1 MPASDTLEFNCP
13 NCQVS
18 LLVSKSDAGISG
30 PCPHCGAAITSP
42 SPIPRPLRNIPTPAK
57 PESRQS
63 PPEKDSLPIAPQRKI
78 PAPPREPEAIPGD
91 QNWSEDEEQKKKS
104 SGCWSAILLLIF
116 LTIVSYF
123 ILSFLHLVPDWRTIP
138 SKLFPQAQKIEEI
151 PSKPTKETDPF
162 PTPPTPQPISV
173 TPPPNPDSREAEPT
187 PDPFEENS
195 IANSPRASLKH
206 FLAAKTLD
214 DRRSFMTSSSHSA
227 EELRQSIL
235 SGPFP
240 EIHPPQVEP
249 KLTLAD
255 SQNTESYYT
264 ISFRTPLAKD
274 VNSLTVKV
282 VTSASNSTPKVDT
295 AFFLDLLQAPV
306 TKLNQNLSPEPLT
319 FQTIIEA
326 SAYCFDDIP
335 NSDSMARLI
344 FFRDMDA
351 KANPLSTAYLAQNSP
366 LFQKLKKH
374 DTPGTRIPGTVTVKW
389 NLTIDPSKPFLEVID
404 LQSPG
409 LK

>member
-13 NCQVS
+13 NCRVS
-18 LLVSKSDAGISG
+18 LLVPKSDAGISG

-42 SPIPRPLRNIPTPAK
+42 SPIPRPLHNIPTPAK

-63 PPEKDSLPIAPQRKI
+63 PPKKDSLPISPQRRI
-78 PAPPREPEAIPGD
+78 PAPPGKPADIQEG
-91 QNWSEDEEQKKKS
+91 QNWSEDEEEQKKS
-104 SGCWSAILLLIF
+104 SGCWPTVLFLIF

-123 ILSFLHLVPDWRTIP
+123 ILSFLHLVPHWKTIP
-138 SKLFPQAQKIEEI
+138 SKLFPQAQKIEEV
-151 PSKPTKETDPF
+151 PSKPTKKRDPF
-162 PTPPTPQPISV
+162 PTPPPPKPISL
-173 TPPPNPDSREAEPT
+173 TPPSNPDPREAEPT
-187 PDPFEENS
+187 PDPFEESS

-240 EIHPPQVEP
+240 ESHPPQVES
-249 KLTLAD
+249 KLAFAD
-255 SQNTESYYT
+255 SQTTESYYT

-274 VNSLTVKV
+274 VNSLTIRV

-306 TKLNQNLSPEPLT
+306 TKLNQNFSPEPLT
-319 FQTIIEA
+319 FQTISEA

-335 NSDSMARLI
+335 NSESMARLT

-351 KANPLSTAYLAQNSP
+351 KANPLATAYLAQNSL
-366 LFQKLKKH
+366 LFQKLKKY
-374 DTPGTRIPGTVTVKW
+374 DTPGARIPGTVTVKW
-389 NLTIDPSKPFLEVID
+389 NLTLDPSKPFLEVVD
-404 LQSPG
+404 LQSPS

>member
-13 NCQVS
+13 SCQVS
-18 LLVSKSDAGISG
+18 LLVPKSDAGISG

-42 SPIPRPLRNIPTPAK
+42 SPIPPPLRDSPTPAW
-57 PESRQS
+57 PGSRQS
-63 PPEKDSLPIAPQRKI
+63 PPAKDSLPIAPQRKI
-78 PAPPREPEAIPGD
+78 PAPPKEQEDISGEKNWPEDA
-91 QNWSEDEEQKKKS
+91 EVQKKN
-104 SGCWSAILLLIF
+104 SGCWPTILFLIF

-123 ILSFLHLVPDWRTIP
+123 ILSFLNLVPHWRTIP
-138 SKLFPQAQKIEEI
+138 SKFFPQAHKIEEG
-151 PSKPTKETDPF
+151 PSNPTEKKEPF
-162 PTPPTPQPISV
+162 PTAPTPKPISI
-173 TPPPNPDSREAEPT
+173 TPPSNPAPKAAEPT
-187 PDPFEENS
+187 PDPFEESS
-195 IANSPRASLKH
+195 IVNSPRASLKH

-214 DRRSFMTSSSHSA
+214 ARQSFMTRSSRSA
-227 EELRQSIL
+227 DELRQSIL

-240 EIHPPQVEP
+240 ESHPLQVES
-249 KLTLAD
+249 KLTLSN

-295 AFFLDLLQAPV
+295 SFFLDLLQAPV
-306 TKLNQNLSPEPLT
+306 TKLNENLSPEPLT
-319 FQTIIEA
+319 FQTIIES

-344 FFRDMDA
+344 FFRNMNA

-374 DTPGTRIPGTVTVKW
+374 NTPGTRIPGTVTVKW
-389 NLTIDPSKPFLEVID
+389 NLTLNPSKPFLEVVDI
-404 LQSPG
+404 QSPR
-409 LK
+409 LE

>member
-42 SPIPRPLRNIPTPAK
+42 SPIPRPLCNTPTPAC

-63 PPEKDSLPIAPQRKI
+63 PPAKDSLPIAPQRKI
-78 PAPPREPEAIPGD
+78 PTPPKGPEDIPEE
-91 QNWSEDEEQKKKS
+91 QNWPEDEEVQKKS
-104 SGCWSAILLLIF
+104 SGCWPTILFLVF

-123 ILSFLHLVPDWRTIP
+123 ILSFLNLAPHWRTVP
-138 SKLFPQAQKIEEI
+138 SKLFPQAHKIEEG
-151 PSKPTKETDPF
+151 PSDQPKETDPF
-162 PTPPTPQPISV
+162 KTPPTPVAISV
-173 TPPPNPDSREAEPT
+173 SPPSNPDPREAEPT
-187 PDPFEENS
+187 PNPFEEDS
-195 IANSPRASLKH
+195 IANSPRASLKN

-214 DRRSFMTSSSHSA
+214 DRQSFMTRGSHSTD
-227 EELRQSIL
+227 ELRQSIL

-240 EIHPPQVEP
+240 ASHPPQVES
-249 KLTLAD
+249 KLALAD

-274 VNSLTVKV
+274 VNSLIIKV
-282 VTSASNSTPKVDT
+282 VTSTSNSTPKVDT
-295 AFFLDLLQAPV
+295 SFFLDLLQAPV

-319 FQTIIEA
+319 FQTIIES

-335 NSDSMARLI
+335 NSDSMAKLI
-344 FFRDMDA
+344 FFRNMDA

-374 DTPGTRIPGTVTVKW
+374 NTPGARIPGTVTVKW
-389 NLTIDPSKPFLEVID
+389 NLTLDPSKPFLEVVD
-404 LQSPG
+404 FQSSR

>member
-13 NCQVS
+13 NCRVS
-18 LLVSKSDAGISG
+18 LLVPKSDAGISG

-42 SPIPRPLRNIPTPAK
+42 SPIPRPLHNIPTPAK

-63 PPEKDSLPIAPQRKI
+63 PPKKDSLPISPQRRI
-78 PAPPREPEAIPGD
+78 PAPPGKPADIQEG
-91 QNWSEDEEQKKKS
+91 QNWSEDEEEQKKS
-104 SGCWSAILLLIF
+104 SGCWPTVLFLIF

-123 ILSFLHLVPDWRTIP
+123 ILSFLHLVPHWKTIP
-138 SKLFPQAQKIEEI
+138 SKLFPQAQKIEEV
-151 PSKPTKETDPF
+151 PSKPTKKRDPF
-162 PTPPTPQPISV
+162 PTPPPPKPISL
-173 TPPPNPDSREAEPT
+173 TPPSNPDPREAEPT
-187 PDPFEENS
+187 PDPFEESS

-240 EIHPPQVEP
+240 ESHPPQVES
-249 KLTLAD
+249 KLAFAD
-255 SQNTESYYT
+255 SQTTESYYT

-274 VNSLTVKV
+274 LNSLTIRV

-306 TKLNQNLSPEPLT
+306 TKLNQNFSPEPLT
-319 FQTIIEA
+319 FQTISEA

-335 NSDSMARLI
+335 NSESMARLT

-351 KANPLSTAYLAQNSP
+351 KANPLATAYLAQNSL
-366 LFQKLKKH
+366 LFQKLKKY
-374 DTPGTRIPGTVTVKW
+374 DTPGARIPGTVTVKW
-389 NLTIDPSKPFLEVID
+389 NLTLDPSKPFLEVVD
-404 LQSPG
+404 LQSPS